1 MLNHIWAW
9 ILIIGVLFG
18 VFAGVQK
25 VATAPGGIMD
35 KFNVARDVGKN
46 ITNGAIKGA
55 DTAVEI
61 CLSLIGKMALWLGV
75 MKVAEDAGLIKALAR
90 MIKPIMRM
98 LFPEVPTEHP
108 ANGAMMMNIAANML
122 GLDNAA
128 TPFGLKAMVELQTL
142 NKVKDTATNAMATF
156 LAINTSNVNIIPFT
170 IIAYRASEPYL
181 SKNAATIFF
190 PTLIATTISTIVAVI
205 AVKAFQNM
213 KIFTEGNANSS
224 ETSESKEGLK

>member
-25 VATAPGGIMD
+25 VAAAPGGIMD

-61 CLSLIGKMALWLGV
+61 CLSFIAKMALWLGV
-75 MKVAEDAGLIKALAR
+75 MKVAEDAGLITALAR
-90 MIKPIMRM
+90 MIRPIMRV
-98 LFPEVPTEHP
+98 LFPEVPAEHP

-128 TPFGLKAMVELQTL
+128 TPFGLKAMTELQTL
-142 NKVKDTATNAMATF
+142 NKTKDTATNAMATF
-156 LAINTSNVNIIPFT
+156 LAINTSNVNIIPFS

-181 SKNAATIFF
+181 SKNAAGIFF
-190 PTLIATTISTIVAVI
+190 PTLLATTISTVVAVI
-205 AVKAFQNM
+205 AVKAFQNLKM
-213 KIFTEGNANSS
+213 FSEADNNSS
-224 ETSESKEGLK
+224 ESSES